1 MNESVK
7 QAAALRELLR
17 TLIRKL
23 GVLERS
29 EAGCCDMTLS
39 QCNALV
45 EVGRAGVLSVNQ
57 LADRLNLD
65 KSTASRVSDKLVLDG
80 QLLRQ
85 EDPNDRRYVVLKLTE
100 RGSQTYTNLENRMT
114 AYFEEVMAGVD
125 PAERA
130 AMATMV
136 RATFCSS
143 PRFVRGMRISA
154 QF

>member
-1 MNESVK
+1 MDDPIK
-7 QAAALRELLR
+7 QAATLRELLR

-39 QCNALV
+39 QCNALI

-85 EDPNDRRYVVLKLTE
+85 EDTNDRRYVVLKLTE
-100 RGSQTYTNLENRMT
+100 RGNQTYTNLENRMT
-114 AYFEEVMAGVD
+114 AYFEEVMASVD

-130 AMATMV
+130 AML
-136 RATFCSS
+136 
-143 PRFVRGMRISA
+143 RGLQTLAAALNSN
-154 QF
+154 QCC

>member
-1 MNESVK
+1 MNDSTA
-7 QAAALRELLR
+7 QAAMLRELLR

-23 GVLERS
+23 GILERS
-29 EAGCCDMTLS
+29 EAGCCGITLS
-39 QCNALV
+39 QCNALI

-85 EDPNDRRYVVLKLTE
+85 EDSNDRRYVVLKLTE
-100 RGSQTYTNLENRMT
+100 RGSQTYANLENRMT
-114 AYFEEVMAGVD
+114 AYFEEVIGGVD

-130 AMATMV
+130 AML
-136 RATFCSS
+136 
-143 PRFVRGMRISA
+143 RGLQTLASA
-154 QF
+154 LNSDSCC

>member
-1 MNESVK
+1 MNKASA
-7 QAAALRELLR
+7 QAATLRELLR

-39 QCNALV
+39 QCNALI
-45 EVGRAGVLSVNQ
+45 EIGRAGVLSVNQ

-100 RGSQTYTNLENRMT
+100 RGSLTYTNLENRMT
-114 AYFEEVMAGVD
+114 AYFEEVIGGVD
-125 PAERA
+125 PTERA
-130 AMATMV
+130 AML
-136 RATFCSS
+136 
-143 PRFVRGMRISA
+143 RGLQTLAAALNSDSCC
-154 QF
+154 

>member
-1 MNESVK
+1 MNNTTA
-7 QAAALRELLR
+7 QAATLRELLR

-39 QCNALV
+39 QCNALI

-100 RGSQTYTNLENRMT
+100 RGSQTYANMENRMT

-130 AMATMV
+130 AML
-136 RATFCSS
+136 
-143 PRFVRGMRISA
+143 RGLQTLAAALNSN
-154 QF
+154 QCC

>member
-1 MNESVK
+1 MNNTTA
-7 QAAALRELLR
+7 QAATLRELLR

-23 GVLERS
+23 GILERS
-29 EAGCCDMTLS
+29 EAGCCGITLG
-39 QCNALV
+39 QCNALI

-100 RGSQTYTNLENRMT
+100 RGSLTYTNLENRMT
-114 AYFEEVMAGVD
+114 AYFEEVIGGVD
-125 PAERA
+125 PTERA
-130 AMATMV
+130 AMLQGLQTLA
-136 RATFCSS
+136 AALNSGSCC
-143 PRFVRGMRISA
+143 
-154 QF
+154 

>member
-7 QAAALRELLR
+7 QAATLRELLR

-39 QCNALV
+39 QCNALI

-57 LADRLNLD
+57 LSDRLNLD

-80 QLLRQ
+80 LLLRQ

-100 RGSQTYTNLENRMT
+100 RGSQTYANLENRMT
-114 AYFEEVMAGVD
+114 AYFEEVIAGVD

-130 AMATMV
+130 AML
-136 RATFCSS
+136 
-143 PRFVRGMRISA
+143 RGLQTLAAALNSN
-154 QF
+154 QCC

>member
-7 QAAALRELLR
+7 QAATLRELLR

-39 QCNALV
+39 QCNALI

-80 QLLRQ
+80 QLLRH

-100 RGSQTYTNLENRMT
+100 RGSQTYANLENRMT
-114 AYFEEVMAGVD
+114 AYFEKIMADVA

-130 AMATMV
+130 AML
-136 RATFCSS
+136 
-143 PRFVRGMRISA
+143 RGLQTLAAALNSN
-154 QF
+154 QCC

>member
-1 MNESVK
+1 MNDPAS
-7 QAAALRELLR
+7 QAAMLRELLR

-29 EAGCCDMTLS
+29 EAVCCDMTLS
-39 QCNALV
+39 QCNALI

-80 QLLRQ
+80 QLLRH

-100 RGSQTYTNLENRMT
+100 RGSQTYANLENRMT
-114 AYFEEVMAGVD
+114 AYFEEVIAGVD

-130 AMATMV
+130 AML
-136 RATFCSS
+136 
-143 PRFVRGMRISA
+143 RGLQTLAAALNSDSCC
-154 QF
+154 

>member
-1 MNESVK
+1 MNNTNA
-7 QAAALRELLR
+7 QAAMLRELLR

-39 QCNALV
+39 QCNALI
-45 EVGRAGVLSVNQ
+45 EIGRAGVLSVNQ

-85 EDPNDRRYVVLKLTE
+85 EDPNDRRYVVLQLTN
-100 RGSQTYTNLENRMT
+100 RGTQTYANLEKRMT

-125 PAERA
+125 PSERE
-130 AMATMV
+130 AMIKGLQTLAT
-136 RATFCSS
+136 ALNSDSCC
-143 PRFVRGMRISA
+143 
-154 QF
+154 

>member
-7 QAAALRELLR
+7 QAATLRELLR

-39 QCNALV
+39 QCNALI

-80 QLLRQ
+80 QLLRH

-100 RGSQTYTNLENRMT
+100 RGSQTYANLENRMT
-114 AYFEEVMAGVD
+114 AYFEEVIAGVD

-130 AMATMV
+130 AML
-136 RATFCSS
+136 
-143 PRFVRGMRISA
+143 RGLQTLAAALNSN
-154 QF
+154 QCC

>member
-7 QAAALRELLR
+7 QAATLRELLR

-39 QCNALV
+39 QCNALI

-80 QLLRQ
+80 QLLRH

-100 RGSQTYTNLENRMT
+100 RGSQTYANLENRMT
-114 AYFEEVMAGVD
+114 AYFEEVIGGVD
-125 PAERA
+125 PTERA
-130 AMATMV
+130 AML
-136 RATFCSS
+136 
-143 PRFVRGMRISA
+143 RGLQTLAAALNSN
-154 QF
+154 QCC

>member
-7 QAAALRELLR
+7 QAATLRELLR

-39 QCNALV
+39 QCNALI

-80 QLLRQ
+80 QLLRH

-100 RGSQTYTNLENRMT
+100 RGSQTYANLENRMT
-114 AYFEEVMAGVD
+114 AYFEEVIAGVD

-130 AMATMV
+130 AML
-136 RATFCSS
+136 
-143 PRFVRGMRISA
+143 RGLQTLASA
-154 QF
+154 LNSDSCC

>member
-1 MNESVK
+1 MNNTTA
-7 QAAALRELLR
+7 QAATLRELLR

-39 QCNALV
+39 QCNALI

-125 PAERA
+125 PAEREMMLKGLQTLA
-130 AMATMV
+130 AALHSKQ
-136 RATFCSS
+136 CC
-143 PRFVRGMRISA
+143 
-154 QF
+154 

>member
-1 MNESVK
+1 MNNTTA
-7 QAAALRELLR
+7 QAATLRELLR

-29 EAGCCDMTLS
+29 EAGCCDMTMS
-39 QCNALV
+39 QCNALI
-45 EVGRAGVLSVNQ
+45 EIGRAGVLSVNQ

-85 EDPNDRRYVVLKLTE
+85 EDSNDRRYVVLKLTE
-100 RGSQTYTNLENRMT
+100 RGSQTYANLENRMT
-114 AYFEEVMAGVD
+114 ASFEEVIGGVD

-130 AMATMV
+130 AML
-136 RATFCSS
+136 
-143 PRFVRGMRISA
+143 RGLQTLASA
-154 QF
+154 LNSDSCC

>member
-1 MNESVK
+1 MNNTTA
-7 QAAALRELLR
+7 QAATLRELLR

-39 QCNALV
+39 QCNALI
-45 EVGRAGVLSVNQ
+45 EIGRAGVLSVNQ

-100 RGSQTYTNLENRMT
+100 RGSLTYTNLENRMT
-114 AYFEEVMAGVD
+114 AYFEEVIGGVD
-125 PAERA
+125 PTERA
-130 AMATMV
+130 AML
-136 RATFCSS
+136 
-143 PRFVRGMRISA
+143 RGLQTLAAALNSDSCC
-154 QF
+154 

>member
-85 EDPNDRRYVVLKLTE
+85 EDPSDRRYVVLKLTE
-100 RGSQTYTNLENRMT
+100 RGNQTYTNLESRMT
-114 AYFEEVMAGVD
+114 AYFEEVIASVD

-130 AMATMV
+130 AML
-136 RATFCSS
+136 
-143 PRFVRGMRISA
+143 RGLQTLAAALNSN
-154 QF
+154 QCC

>member
-1 MNESVK
+1 MNESLK
-7 QAAALRELLR
+7 QAATLRELLR

-39 QCNALV
+39 QCNALI

-85 EDPNDRRYVVLKLTE
+85 EDTNDRRYVVLKLTE
-100 RGSQTYTNLENRMT
+100 RGSRTYTNLENRMT
-114 AYFEEVMAGVD
+114 AYFEEVIASVD

-130 AMATMV
+130 AML
-136 RATFCSS
+136 
-143 PRFVRGMRISA
+143 RGLQTLAAALTSDSCC
-154 QF
+154 

>member
-85 EDPNDRRYVVLKLTE
+85 EDPNDRRYVVLKLTGH
-100 RGSQTYTNLENRMT
+100 GSQTYANLENRMT
-114 AYFEEVMAGVD
+114 AYFEEIMAGVD
-125 PAERA
+125 PSERTAMLRGLQTLA
-130 AMATMV
+130 AALNSNQ
-136 RATFCSS
+136 CC
-143 PRFVRGMRISA
+143 
-154 QF
+154 

>member
-1 MNESVK
+1 MVMNDPVT
-7 QAAALRELLR
+7 QAAVLRELLR

-29 EAGCCDMTLS
+29 EAGCCGMTLS
-39 QCNALV
+39 QCNALI

-57 LADRLNLD
+57 LAYRLNLD

-85 EDPNDRRYVVLKLTE
+85 EDTNDRRYVVLKLTE
-100 RGSQTYTNLENRMT
+100 RGNQTYANLENRMT
-114 AYFEEVMAGVD
+114 AYFEKIMADVA

-130 AMATMV
+130 AML
-136 RATFCSS
+136 
-143 PRFVRGMRISA
+143 RGLQTLAAALNSN
-154 QF
+154 QCC

>member
-7 QAAALRELLR
+7 QAATLRELLR

-39 QCNALV
+39 QCNALI

-80 QLLRQ
+80 QLLRH

-100 RGSQTYTNLENRMT
+100 RGSQTYANLENRMT
-114 AYFEEVMAGVD
+114 AYFEEVIAGVD

-130 AMATMV
+130 AML
-136 RATFCSS
+136 
-143 PRFVRGMRISA
+143 RGL
-154 QF
+154 

>member
-1 MNESVK
+1 MNDPAT
-7 QAAALRELLR
+7 QAAMLRELLR

-29 EAGCCDMTLS
+29 EAVCCDMTLS
-39 QCNALV
+39 QCNALI

-57 LADRLNLD
+57 LAERLNLD

-85 EDPNDRRYVVLKLTE
+85 EDPSDRRYVVLKLTE
-100 RGSQTYTNLENRMT
+100 RGNQTYANLEVRMT
-114 AYFEEVMAGVD
+114 AYFEEVIAGVD

-130 AMATMV
+130 AML
-136 RATFCSS
+136 
-143 PRFVRGMRISA
+143 RGLQTLAAALNSN
-154 QF
+154 QCC

>member
-7 QAAALRELLR
+7 QAATLRELLR

-39 QCNALV
+39 QCNALI

-80 QLLRQ
+80 QLLRH

-100 RGSQTYTNLENRMT
+100 RGSQTYANLENRMT
-114 AYFEEVMAGVD
+114 AYFEEVIAGVD

-130 AMATMV
+130 AML
-136 RATFCSS
+136 
-143 PRFVRGMRISA
+143 RGLQTLAAALNSDSCC
-154 QF
+154 

>member
-100 RGSQTYTNLENRMT
+100 HGSQTYANLENRMT
-114 AYFEEVMAGVD
+114 AYFEEIMAGVD
-125 PAERA
+125 PSERTAMLRGLQTLA
-130 AMATMV
+130 AALNSNQ
-136 RATFCSS
+136 CC
-143 PRFVRGMRISA
+143 
-154 QF
+154 

>member
-7 QAAALRELLR
+7 QAATLRELLR

-39 QCNALV
+39 QCNALI

-80 QLLRQ
+80 LLLRQ
-85 EDPNDRRYVVLKLTE
+85 RTGLSHRLWRELLR
-100 RGSQTYTNLENRMT
+100 
-114 AYFEEVMAGVD
+114 
-125 PAERA
+125 
-130 AMATMV
+130 
-136 RATFCSS
+136 
-143 PRFVRGMRISA
+143 PRLA
-154 QF
+154 

>member
-85 EDPNDRRYVVLKLTE
+85 EDPNDRRYVVLKLTGH
-100 RGSQTYTNLENRMT
+100 GSQTYANLENRMT
-114 AYFEEVMAGVD
+114 AYFEEIMADVD
-125 PAERA
+125 PSERA
-130 AMATMV
+130 AML
-136 RATFCSS
+136 
-143 PRFVRGMRISA
+143 RGLQTLASA
-154 QF
+154 LNSNQCC

>member
-1 MNESVK
+1 MDDPIK
-7 QAAALRELLR
+7 QAAKLRELLR

-39 QCNALV
+39 QCNALI

-80 QLLRQ
+80 LLLRQ
-85 EDPNDRRYVVLKLTE
+85 EDPSDRRYVVLKLAE
-100 RGSQTYTNLENRMT
+100 HGSQTYANLENRMT
-114 AYFEEVMAGVD
+114 AYFEEVIGGVD

-130 AMATMV
+130 AML
-136 RATFCSS
+136 
-143 PRFVRGMRISA
+143 RGLQTLASA
-154 QF
+154 LNSDSCC

>member
-1 MNESVK
+1 MNNTTA
-7 QAAALRELLR
+7 QAATLRELLR

-39 QCNALV
+39 QCNALI

-100 RGSQTYTNLENRMT
+100 RGSQTYANMENRMT

-125 PAERA
+125 PPERTAMLRGLQTLA
-130 AMATMV
+130 AALNSDS
-136 RATFCSS
+136 CC
-143 PRFVRGMRISA
+143 
-154 QF
+154 